1 MTRTLENDSA
11 RNCGGA
17 VREIRDES
25 VRMSQDVSHIV
36 KMSQDVCTESRS
48 ASRINYESTEL
59 NEEWG
64 AYLSEEELNSETVPE
79 RKFALSDN
87 EELWY
92 ILEDSF
98 GIIQKNSFKEEIIVR
113 RRYRQEDD
121 VKVNMLNSETVL
133 QRINHVDFDRDVG
146 SKVKT
151 VGRQAELSP
160 VKNKV
165 KAPKTKPKL
174 KKEDNTN
181 ILPGNSLRKWLLGG
195 TKRQEIEPEIRLEE
209 QEAQSPKKY
218 QPELPSSAVENNEYP
233 ARKCEGG
240 VKPGNKKGVLGGTVP
255 PQRRRKSLPKLQE
268 KLSARKISS
277 SVLRKPPLRLED
289 IDILSGNKKWQ
300 ELLRSTVPVN
310 KKSNNILMQRVSNTS
325 TGRSCE
331 EDSSPGK
338 FSTGK
343 QDMRYVR
350 DGWQSMEEV
359 LGGAVPDRNVQNV
372 LLPAE
377 CKNVTDSLSMKRK
390 PNLKLRMKSQ
400 GSPVRKA
407 MTGNDARKCLAA
419 HRKYIKSA
427 KIKNIQVQEKIELF
441 DKFRGDLS
449 WGAKRTRALDI

>member
-113 RRYRQEDD
+113 RYRQEDD

-151 VGRQAELSP
+151 VGRQAEFSP
-160 VKNKV
+160 
-165 KAPKTKPKL
+165 
-174 KKEDNTN
+174 
-181 ILPGNSLRKWLLGG
+181 
-195 TKRQEIEPEIRLEE
+195 
-209 QEAQSPKKY
+209 
-218 QPELPSSAVENNEYP
+218 
-233 ARKCEGG
+233 
-240 VKPGNKKGVLGGTVP
+240 
-255 PQRRRKSLPKLQE
+255 
-268 KLSARKISS
+268 
-277 SVLRKPPLRLED
+277 
-289 IDILSGNKKWQ
+289 
-300 ELLRSTVPVN
+300 
-310 KKSNNILMQRVSNTS
+310 
-325 TGRSCE
+325 
-331 EDSSPGK
+331 
-338 FSTGK
+338 
-343 QDMRYVR
+343 
-350 DGWQSMEEV
+350 
-359 LGGAVPDRNVQNV
+359 
-372 LLPAE
+372 
-377 CKNVTDSLSMKRK
+377 
-390 PNLKLRMKSQ
+390 
-400 GSPVRKA
+400 
-407 MTGNDARKCLAA
+407 
-419 HRKYIKSA
+419 
-427 KIKNIQVQEKIELF
+427 IKN
-441 DKFRGDLS
+441 
-449 WGAKRTRALDI
+449 